1 MDFRFS
7 AFAERAADGNAGLK
21 NAGHPAFSKGL
32 GNFPTSSNSGI
43 WARITLLAN
52 SLVRGCG
59 AIGFARNYT
68 SGRRPHEVVHQGKRA
83 LYPLSPAECHRP
95 LLQYYP

>member
-1 MDFRFS
+1 MMDVRFS

-21 NAGHPAFSKGL
+21 NAGHSAFSKGL

-43 WARITLLAN
+43 WARITLLAS

-59 AIGFARNYT
+59 AIRFGCSNFGQSPY
-68 SGRRPHEVVHQGKRA
+68 RA
-83 LYPLSPAECHRP
+83 VFRSIRAYAQRSFGSA
-95 LLQYYP
+95 